1 LNPKTFMDYDFPLP
15 PMAVQEQLREISG
28 KVYPLNKLQDE
39 TAAELDVLLPSV
51 LDRAFRGEL

>member
-1 LNPKTFMDYDFPLP
+1 MDYDFPLP

-51 LDRAFRGEL
+51 LDRALRGDL